1 MIVTAAILRNKLGEI
16 LICQR
21 PEHKSCPLLWEFPG
35 GKLEV
40 GETLQECLKREC
52 QEELNIEIEVW
63 EEVGTTYY
71 DYPTF
76 SVEIHFFDA
85 TIIKGEPIAS
95 EHQQILFVSPSQ
107 LDEFEFCPA
116 DVEIV
121 QKLKK

>member
-1 MIVTAAILRNKLGEI
+1 MIVTAAILRNEIGEI

-35 GKLEV
+35 GKLEA
-40 GETLQECLKREC
+40 GETLQECLRREC

-63 EEVGTTYY
+63 EEVGTTNY

-76 SVEIHFFDA
+76 SVKIHFFDA
-85 TIIKGEPIAS
+85 TIITGEPIAS
-95 EHQQILFVSPSQ
+95 EHQQILFVAPSQ
-107 LDEFEFCPA
+107 LDKFEFCPA

>member
-40 GETLQECLKREC
+40 GETLQECLRREC

-63 EEVGTTYY
+63 DEVSVTAY

-85 TIIKGEPIAS
+85 KIITGELIAS
-95 EHQQILFVSPSQ
+95 EHQQILFVTPSQ

>member
-52 QEELNIEIEVW
+52 QEELGIVIEVG
-63 EEVGTTYY
+63 EEVGVTDYA
-71 DYPTF
+71 YPTF
-76 SVEIHFFDA
+76 RVKIHFFDA
-85 TIIKGEPIAS
+85 TIITGEPIAS
-95 EHQQILFVSPSQ
+95 EHQQILFVAPKQ
-107 LDEFEFCPA
+107 LEEFAFCPA
-116 DVEIV
+116 DQDIVE
-121 QKLKK
+121 KLKK

>member
-1 MIVTAAILRNKLGEI
+1 MIVTAAILRNEFEEI

-35 GKLEV
+35 GKLET

-52 QEELNIEIEVW
+52 QEELDIVIEVG
-63 EEVGTTYY
+63 EEASVTVY

-76 SVEIHFFDA
+76 SVEIHFFYA
-85 TIIKGEPIAS
+85 ILLEGQPIS
-95 EHQQILFVSPSQ
+95 KEHNQILFVKPEEMN
-107 LDEFEFCPA
+107 LYEFCPA
-116 DVEIV
+116 DVELV

>member
-1 MIVTAAILRNKLGEI
+1 MIVTAAILRNQLGEI

-35 GKLEV
+35 GKLEA
-40 GETLQECLKREC
+40 GETLKECLKREC

-63 EEVGTTYY
+63 DEVSVTAY

-85 TIIKGEPIAS
+85 KIITGELIAS
-95 EHQQILFVSPSQ
+95 EHQQILFVTPSQ

>member
-1 MIVTAAILRNKLGEI
+1 MIVTAAILRNEIGEI

-21 PEHKSCPLLWEFPG
+21 PEHKACPLLWEFPG